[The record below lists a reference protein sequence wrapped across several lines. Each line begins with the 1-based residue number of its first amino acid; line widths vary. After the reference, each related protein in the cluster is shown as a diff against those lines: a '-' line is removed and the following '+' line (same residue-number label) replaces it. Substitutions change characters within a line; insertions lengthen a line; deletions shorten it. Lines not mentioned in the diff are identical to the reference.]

1 MLSLRD
7 ATLPDRHWVDFV
19 LQHLD
24 PTLSLTRTYAR
35 IEAIQPE
42 TPDISTFV
50 LRPARRPLEFVAG
63 QSVPVRVVLG
73 GVVHERPYSPTSAP
87 GEPTVSITVK
97 HHTGGRVSG
106 WLHGQARVG
115 DVIELGAPAGDFVL
129 SRSFPSRLLFVAGG
143 SGITAVY
150 AVLRAALRARHEI
163 DATLLYYAR
172 RPADFAFARELR
184 ALERRHRS
192 LRVHLLAQQPGD
204 GAAPAGRFSSA
215 QLDAFVPDHAQRET
229 FVCGPAALTRDV
241 SRHWTDAGLAGRL
254 HLESF
259 APQFD
264 GANSDAGERG
274 SVPVS
279 FRRSARTVD
288 GSGPTLLAIAE
299 AAGLRPATG
308 CRMGICRTCT
318 CTKVA
323 GSVRDRVTG
332 VVDDAPGSRI
342 RLCVSEPLGPV
353 TLDL

>member
-35 IEAIQPE
+35 IEAIRPE
-42 TPDISTFV
+42 TPDVTTFV

-87 GEPTVSITVK
+87 GERTVAITVK
-97 HHTGGRVSG
+97 HHPGGKVSG
-106 WLHGQARVG
+106 WLHGRARVG
-115 DVIELGAPAGDFVL
+115 DVLELGPPAGGFVL
-129 SRSFPSRLLFVAGG
+129 PPAFPARLLFVAGG

-150 AVLRAALRARHEI
+150 AVLRAALRARQEI

-184 ALERRHRS
+184 ALERRHPA
-192 LRVHLLAQQPGD
+192 LRVHLLAQQPGA
-204 GAAPAGRFSSA
+204 GAASAGRFSSA

-229 FVCGPAALTRDV
+229 FVCGPTELTRAV
-241 SRHWTDAGLAGRL
+241 SRHWRDAGLAHRL
-254 HLESF
+254 HVESF
-259 APQFD
+259 APLRD
-264 GANSDAGERG
+264 DAGDRG

-288 GSGPTLLAIAE
+288 GTGPTLLAIAE

-308 CRMGICRTCT
+308 CRMGICHTCT